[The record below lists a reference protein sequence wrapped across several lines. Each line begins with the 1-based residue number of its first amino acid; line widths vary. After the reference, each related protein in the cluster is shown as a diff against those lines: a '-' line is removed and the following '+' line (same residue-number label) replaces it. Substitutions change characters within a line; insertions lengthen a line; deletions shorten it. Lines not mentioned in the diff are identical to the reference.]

1 MKYSATLTKLQLYR
15 ATYSMIMISKVLSS
29 DAKDLESF
37 EKDYDNASR
46 EANIKCVKLSNN
58 MEYIKLLN
66 ETLDELYEYDSMEDL
81 DEITIDIEENGN
93 NKYTATIINENGEV
107 KDCISLYAPNYKI
120 AKQRVETMFMFKIP
134 KLLKTQ

>member
-58 MEYIKLLN
+58 MEYIKMLN

-81 DEITIDIEENGN
+81 DKITIDIEENGN
-93 NKYTATIINENGEV
+93 NKYTATIIDENGEV
-107 KDCISLYAPNYKI
+107 EDCISLYAPNYKI